1 MALPLM
7 RKATAVWLVENTS
20 LTFNQIANFCG
31 LHELE
36 VSGIA
41 DGEVANGI
49 RGMDPISS
57 NQLTAEDIKKCEKD
71 PNSILELAVNSIT
84 VGEEKRRGPR
94 YTPLSKRQDKPAAI
108 AWLVKFHPEL
118 TDSQIIKLVGTTKP
132 TIKAVKT
139 RTHWNIINIVPT
151 DPVILGLCKQVEL
164 ESAILKSSN
173 KIHKPTSEVSEN
185 SENKLISILKDEV
198 KQKPEIVENVSDDIK
213 DLKIPFGFKANL
225 WKKQP
230 LPVGEIVTFDKDG
243 FGENPVDV
251 LGSRNDITGEK
262 FYEFSRRMVNKGATI
277 LGGCCETKP
286 FHIAA
291 ISKLKQI

>member
-41 DGEVANGI
+41 DGEVATGI

-71 PNSILELAVNSIT
+71 PNSNLELAVNPIT

-118 TDSQIIKLVGTTKP
+118 TDPQIIKLVGTTKP

-139 RTHWNIINIVPT
+139 RTHWNITNIVPT
-151 DPVILGLCKQVEL
+151 DPVMLGLCKQVEL
-164 ESAILKSSN
+164 ESAIIKSSN
-173 KIHKPTSEVSEN
+173 KIKNPTSKVSEN
-185 SENKLISILKDEV
+185 SENKLTSVLKDEV
-198 KQKPEIVENVSDDIK
+198 KQKPEILNFNNSFSDKSGVESFKSQRDNKEKNLIEAERLFNK
-213 DLKIPFGFKANL
+213 DT
-225 WKKQP
+225 
-230 LPVGEIVTFDKDG
+230 E
-243 FGENPVDV
+243 
-251 LGSRNDITGEK
+251 
-262 FYEFSRRMVNKGATI
+262 
-277 LGGCCETKP
+277 
-286 FHIAA
+286 
-291 ISKLKQI
+291 